1 LSKLYIGSRPTK
13 RNKSQDIKHLRAI
26 PWVFAWTQI
35 RLALPAWLGTTEAL
49 EVASRGKK
57 SLILKKML
65 KDWPFFYEMMDMLDM
80 VLAKTDQRVIKYYE
94 DCLADKEL
102 KKIGS
107 LLRKKLSDL
116 IYLNKKII
124 PERIINQRKE
134 FRKSIMLRNT
144 YAEILNLLQADTMRK
159 LKNKK
164 LLKNQKNILMDAMMV
179 TISGISAAMK
189 NTG

>member
-1 LSKLYIGSRPTK
+1 
-13 RNKSQDIKHLRAI
+13 
-26 PWVFAWTQI
+26 
-35 RLALPAWLGTTEAL
+35 
-49 EVASRGKK
+49 
-57 SLILKKML
+57 ML
-65 KDWPFFYEMMDMLDM
+65 NDWPFFYEMMDMLDM

-102 KKIGS
+102 KKVGLI
-107 LLRKKLSDL
+107 LRKKLSTL

-144 YAEILNLLQADTMRK
+144 YAEILNLLQADIMRK
-159 LKNKK
+159 LKIKK
-164 LLKNQKNILMDAMMV
+164 LTTNQKNILMDAMMV
-179 TISGISAAMK
+179 TVSGISAAMK